1 MVLSEIHLYT
11 NAASNMYFE
20 KLIRIN
26 SHRKYIKESKKLM
39 LKIILIIQDITI
51 EIKMRFLPII
61 HEMFASIINLFTVN
75 KTIISINKSE
85 IVSKAVQRIVIIFHP
100 NHILLHILEKQL

>member
-26 SHRKYIKESKKLM
+26 SHRKHIKESKKLM

-51 EIKMRFLPII
+51 EIKMRFLLII